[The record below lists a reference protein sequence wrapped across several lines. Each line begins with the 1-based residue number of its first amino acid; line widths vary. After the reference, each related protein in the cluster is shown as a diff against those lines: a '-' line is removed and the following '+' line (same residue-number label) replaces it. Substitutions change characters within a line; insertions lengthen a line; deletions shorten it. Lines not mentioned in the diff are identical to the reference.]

1 MRASVAMTASG
12 AGARYKAWGARV
24 QTLLIPLMIAGSVL
38 SSGETVLLPR
48 SPCQVA
54 AIGPKGALKELHP
67 SRRTLERK
75 CTTPTKNAIRSL
87 RRALGDHPEFYLDEF
102 RDYVLKDL
110 GYAPSCSSGGRRG
123 LRHHG
128 HDATSFPNRRSAL
141 QIVAIVS
148 LLCRR
153 LGAASGALSRG
164 AGEPWS
170 RAFCR
175 AIVSCIPWQAPKNA
189 LLLLSLF

>member
-1 MRASVAMTASG
+1 M
-12 AGARYKAWGARV
+12 
-24 QTLLIPLMIAGSVL
+24 
-38 SSGETVLLPR
+38 LLPW

-54 AIGPKGALKELHP
+54 AMGPKGALKELHP
-67 SRRTLERK
+67 SRSTLERWK
-75 CTTPTKNAIRSL
+75 KHFEDHGEMPFETQRHVARRGRQRECTTPTKNAIRSW

-110 GYAPSCSSGGRRG
+110 GYVPSCSSGGRRG

-153 LGAASGALSRG
+153 PGAASGALSRG

-175 AIVSCIPWQAPKNA
+175 AIVSCIPWQAKKNA
-189 LLLLSLF
+189 PSTIIRL